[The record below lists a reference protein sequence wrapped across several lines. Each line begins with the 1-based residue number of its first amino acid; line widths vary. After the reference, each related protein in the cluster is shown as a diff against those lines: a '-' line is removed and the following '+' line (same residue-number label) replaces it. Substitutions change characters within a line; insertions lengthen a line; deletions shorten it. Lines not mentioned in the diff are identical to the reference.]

1 MTAPRVPRILPTLLA
16 LAAWSASAQPDAP
29 VHHSMKVLLDP
40 QAGRIAV
47 EDTVTRPP
55 AWRRD
60 ALTFTL
66 NSNLAVTGH
75 PGELRSRP
83 LPAADGAAD
92 SVRHELILPPAHAGP
107 VRLVYS
113 GVIRQAPEQS
123 GPEHA
128 RSFAETSGIISG
140 DGVYLDGDSAWT
152 PGFGDS
158 LTTFDLEV
166 SFADGAAG
174 WTAVSQGDRNGRNA
188 WISRHPGEEIF
199 LVAADF
205 TEYSRR
211 HGDTETLAWLR
222 RPDPALA
229 ARYMDAAGRY
239 LDLYEPMLG
248 EYPYSKFALVENFW
262 ETGYGMPSFT
272 LLGSRVIRL
281 PFILESSYPH
291 EILHNWWGNGV
302 YPDYRTGNWS
312 EGLTAYLAD
321 HLLRDMNGAGR
332 EYRKDMLLSYRNYVT
347 SASDFPLSAFTA
359 RDSAASQAVGYGKT
373 LMLWHMLRLELGDE
387 RFLDGLRRLYRDRLF
402 HRTSYADIAALFSD
416 AAGADMTPFF
426 EQWTERVGAPALSM
440 SVDRAAGGQ
449 ARIMFAQ
456 IHDGEPYRLRVPVAL
471 YYEDEDAPRAH
482 EVVLSQKT
490 EGVLA
495 EDHDRLEAVLAD
507 PHFDVF
513 RTLHRE
519 EVPPTLGGL
528 FGAERIAFVLPAA
541 DREGWT
547 RMARAFGGGRD
558 HELLPAEALEALPA
572 DRSVW
577 ILGRDNPFAPAA
589 AAAIGRHGAVLSD
602 DGIEFAGS
610 GLTWDGR
617 AIAAAGRH
625 PDDPEL
631 TVGWVHADDMAAVP
645 GLIEKLPHYGR
656 YSYLAFTGAEPANDV
671 RGVWAGTSSPLRW
684 VRPGRD
690 AGLEPP
696 PARPPLAAMPPKYPP
711 ERLLRHVR
719 ALTAEE
725 TGGRGLGSPGIERA
739 AAYIQRRFADAGL
752 RPAGGGF
759 RQPWRADDGT
769 GAANVVAMIP
779 GTDPALAGRP
789 LVVGAHYDHLGRDPA
804 TGRIFPGADDNASGV
819 SVLIE
824 VAAKLFRTLSP
835 RRPVLFAA
843 FSGEE
848 SGLLGS
854 ARFVGD
860 PPGGFESGGLFAMI
874 NLDAVGRLEGRPLQV
889 FGADSARE
897 WPFIV
902 QGIGFST
909 GIEAALAGETIAA
922 SDHVSF
928 LNASVPAIHLFG
940 GVHPDHHRPTDTAD
954 RLDLAGMSDVAA
966 WLEEA
971 VSYLAGRAEPLRA
984 TPAGAPLA
992 VGSAAPRAA
1001 GLGTVP
1007 DFAHSGRGVRLSAVT
1022 PGGPG
1027 DRAGLRAG
1035 DVLLRFNGEAIDGLQ
1050 AYSDLIRAAA
1060 PGETV
1065 RLELLRDGARIEAPV
1080 RLEAR

>member
-1 MTAPRVPRILPTLLA
+1 MTAPRAARILAPLLA
-16 LAAWSASAQPDAP
+16 LAAWGAPGQPDAP
-29 VHHSMKVLLDP
+29 VHHSLKVLLDP
-40 QAGRIAV
+40 PAGRITV

-60 ALTFTL
+60 ALTFVL
-66 NSNLAVTGH
+66 NSNLAVTAH

-83 LPAADGAAD
+83 APSADGAAD
-92 SVRHELILPPAHAGP
+92 GIRHELILPPTHDGP

-113 GVIRQAPEQS
+113 GVIRQAPERA
-123 GPEHA
+123 GAEHA
-128 RSFAETSGIISG
+128 RSFSETSGIISA
-140 DGVYLDGDSAWT
+140 DGVYLDGDSGWT

-158 LTTFDLEV
+158 LVTFDLEA
-166 SFADGAAG
+166 SFAAGSGG

-188 WISRHPGEEIF
+188 WISREPGEEIF

-211 HGDTETLAWLR
+211 HGDTEVLAWLR

-229 ARYMDAAGRY
+229 ARYMDATGRY

-248 EYPYSKFALVENFW
+248 EYPYGKFALVENFW

-302 YPDYRTGNWS
+302 YPDYRSGNWS

-321 HLLRDMNGAGR
+321 HLFRDMDGAGR
-332 EYRKDMLLSYRNYVT
+332 EYRKDMLVGYRNYVT
-347 SASDFPLSAFTA
+347 AASDFPLSAFTA

-387 RFLDGLRRLYRDRLF
+387 RFLAGLRRLYRERLF
-402 HRTSYADIAALFSD
+402 RRASYADIAALFSEV
-416 AAGADMTPFF
+416 AEADLAPFF
-426 EQWTERVGAPALSM
+426 EQWTARAGAPTLSM
-440 SVDRAAGGQ
+440 SVDRAAGGR

-471 YYEDEDAPRAH
+471 YYEDEEAPRVH

-513 RTLHRE
+513 RTLDRE

-528 FGAERIAFVLPAA
+528 FGAGRIAFVLPAA
-541 DREGWT
+541 DRGSWT
-547 RMARAFGGGRD
+547 RMARAFGEGRD

-589 AAAIGRHGAVLSD
+589 AAAIGRHGAVPSD
-602 DGIEFAGS
+602 DGIALAGS
-610 GLTWDGR
+610 ELPWAGR
-617 AIAAAGRH
+617 AIVAAGRH

-631 TVGWVHADDMAAVP
+631 TVGWIHADDMAAVP

-656 YSYLAFTGAEPANDV
+656 YSYLGFAGTEPANDV
-671 RGVWAGTSSPLRW
+671 RGVWADSGSPLRW
-684 VRPGRD
+684 TRPGR
-690 AGLEPP
+690 AVREPP
-696 PARPPLAAMPPKYPP
+696 PERPPLASMPPKYPP
-711 ERLLRHVR
+711 DRLLRHVR

-725 TGGRGLGSPGIERA
+725 TEGRGLGGPGIERA
-739 AAYIQRRFADAGL
+739 AAYIQRRFAEAGL

-769 GAANVVAMIP
+769 DAANIVGMIP
-779 GTDPALAGRP
+779 GTDPSLAGRP

-824 VAAKLFRTLSP
+824 VAAKLSRTLSP

-854 ARFVGD
+854 ARFVRE
-860 PPGGFESGGLFAMI
+860 PPGEFESGGLFAMI

-897 WPFIV
+897 WPFII
-902 QGIGFST
+902 QGIGRST
-909 GIEAALAGETIAA
+909 GIEAAPAGETIAS

-940 GVHPDHHRPTDTAD
+940 GVHPDYHRPTDTAD

-971 VSYLAGRAEPLRA
+971 VSYLAGRAEPLDA
-984 TPAGAPLA
+984 APAAAPLA
-992 VGSAAPRAA
+992 AGSAAPRAA

-1007 DFAHSGRGVRLSAVT
+1007 DFAHGGDGVRLAAVT

-1035 DVLLRFNGEAIDGLQ
+1035 DVLLRFNGDAIDGLQ

-1065 RLELLRDGARIEAPV
+1065 RIGLRRDGERIEALV